1 MYVVAFLNFEFHK
14 NQKYA
19 QSIVKRFCDEGH
31 SLTLFGECSVC
42 VWFCWWRGLKFC
54 CELLLSSLKLR
65 SMKVSQKHTAMT
77 STCYHWSGLLSRRR
91 FNKKRLCFVQFRRF
105 IYNRPPACAQNYF
118 QKRSLGKTGDGSWT
132 YIFRVSIFHT
142 FIIYSVQKQKLKFV
156 FAYWFER
163 CFVHI
168 QVETLQSL
176 TASRLCLHHRCF
188 LKAIILV
195 HFHSSVQMER
205 QREQLLA
212 PGKQGRSLKEL
223 HKTVSR
229 KVLWI

>member
-1 MYVVAFLNFEFHK
+1 MLRFTKNLLLLVKITQCSISQKYSRHILNHYFADQRVSEQVMYVVAFLNFEFHK

-19 QSIVKRFCDEGH
+19 QPIVKRFCDEGH

-65 SMKVSQKHTAMT
+65 SMKVSQKHKAMT
-77 STCYHWSGLLSRRR
+77 STCYRWSGLLSRRR

-118 QKRSLGKTGDGSWT
+118 QKPSLGKTGDGSWT

-142 FIIYSVQKQKLKFV
+142 FIIFSVQKQDRK
-156 FAYWFER
+156 
-163 CFVHI
+163 
-168 QVETLQSL
+168 
-176 TASRLCLHHRCF
+176 
-188 LKAIILV
+188 
-195 HFHSSVQMER
+195 SV
-205 QREQLLA
+205 
-212 PGKQGRSLKEL
+212 
-223 HKTVSR
+223 V
-229 KVLWI
+229 

>member
-1 MYVVAFLNFEFHK
+1 MLRFTKNLLLLVKITQCSISQKYSRHILNYYFADQRVSEQVMYVVAFLNFEFHK

-77 STCYHWSGLLSRRR
+77 STCCRWSGLLSRRR

-118 QKRSLGKTGDGSWT
+118 QKRSWARQVTEAEL
-132 YIFRVSIFHT
+132 IFSEYQYF
-142 FIIYSVQKQKLKFV
+142 
-156 FAYWFER
+156 
-163 CFVHI
+163 
-168 QVETLQSL
+168 TLS
-176 TASRLCLHHRCF
+176 
-188 LKAIILV
+188 
-195 HFHSSVQMER
+195 
-205 QREQLLA
+205 
-212 PGKQGRSLKEL
+212 
-223 HKTVSR
+223 
-229 KVLWI
+229 